1 MDIYIVN
8 MEREV
13 LMSRNKEL
21 IKNTFI
27 ILIGKIST
35 QLITFLLLPIYTN
48 FLSTTEYGKVDLII
62 TYISLFAPLISLQ
75 LEYAAFRY
83 LLEARKKEEK
93 KGEIICNTLLVLS
106 IISVICIIIFIPIY
120 FIINYRYAIHLIII
134 LIITMFA
141 NMLLQFARGLGDN
154 LNYSI
159 ASFITGVSNA
169 LISIFLVVFLKKG
182 IIGIL
187 LAMVISN
194 MLCVIYLFLR
204 LKLYRVVF
212 KYEFDKKLL
221 KKLLKYSIPL
231 IPNSICWWII
241 SVSDRSVITW
251 ILGAASNGIY
261 SIAAKFSGVI
271 VTLYN
276 IFNLSWTETVSLHIN
291 DSDANEYLSNTF
303 NSIIC
308 FFACGCIALICIMP
322 FAFNILIGEN
332 YIDAYKY
339 IPFLILGSF
348 FNIIMG
354 MLSAIYIGK
363 KKSSEM
369 AKTSAWAAILN
380 VIINLIFVKL
390 IGIWA
395 AVISTVISYLIVSLY
410 RLCDVK
416 KYVDLKVN
424 QKNIVILLFLFIFTT
439 CLYFVNY
446 LYVNVLSLLIMLIIS
461 YFLNKDI
468 IKNMYFKIK
477 TKIDGRVVYDKK

>member
-1 MDIYIVN
+1 MDIYIMS
-8 MEREV
+8 MERQA
-13 LMSRNKEL
+13 LMNRNKEL

-27 ILIGKIST
+27 ILIGKVST
-35 QLITFLLLPIYTN
+35 QLITFLLLPIYTV

-62 TYISLFAPLISLQ
+62 TYINLLAPLISLQ

-83 LLEARKKEEK
+83 LLEARKKEDK
-93 KGEIICNTLLVLS
+93 QGEIICNTLLILF
-106 IISVICIIIFIPIY
+106 IISIICIIIFIPLY
-120 FIINYRYAIHLIII
+120 FITNYRYAVYLMII

-169 LISIFLVVFLKKG
+169 LISVFLVVTLKKG
-182 IIGIL
+182 ITGIL
-187 LAMVISN
+187 LAMIISN
-194 MLCVIYLFLR
+194 MLCVIYLFFK
-204 LKLYRVVF
+204 LKLRRIVF
-212 KYEFDKKLL
+212 KYKYNKTLL
-221 KKLLKYSIPL
+221 KILLKYSIPM

-241 SVSDRSVITW
+241 SVSDRSILTW
-251 ILGAASNGIY
+251 ILGAGANGIY

-276 IFNLSWTETVSLHIN
+276 IFNLSWTEIVSLHI
-291 DSDANEYLSNTF
+291 DDTDANEYLSNTF
-303 NSIIC
+303 NDIIC
-308 FFACGCIALICIMP
+308 FFACGCIAIICIMP
-322 FAFNILIGEN
+322 FVFNILIGVN
-332 YIDAYKY
+332 YVDAYKF

-380 VIINLIFVKL
+380 VIINVIFIKL

-395 AVISTVISYLIVSLY
+395 AVISTVISYLIVSVY
-410 RLCDVK
+410 RLHDVK
-416 KYVDLKVN
+416 KYVNLKVN
-424 QKNIVILLFLFIFTT
+424 KKKIVVLFLLFIFTT

-446 LYVNVLSLLIMLIIS
+446 LYINILSLIIMLIIS
-461 YFLNKDI
+461 YLLNKDI
-468 IKNMYFKIK
+468 IENVYFKLKNKIK
-477 TKIDGRVVYDKK
+477 LMKG

>member
-1 MDIYIVN
+1 MDIYIMS
-8 MEREV
+8 MERKV
-13 LMSRNKEL
+13 LMNRNKEL

-27 ILIGKIST
+27 ILVGKVST
-35 QLITFLLLPIYTN
+35 QLITFLLLPIYTI

-62 TYISLFAPLISLQ
+62 TYINLFAPLISLQ

-83 LLEARKKEEK
+83 LLEARKKEEEQGK
-93 KGEIICNTLLVLS
+93 IICNTLLILS
-106 IISVICIIIFIPIY
+106 IISIICTIIFIPLY
-120 FIINYRYAIHLIII
+120 FIINYRYAVHLIII

-159 ASFITGVSNA
+159 ASFIAGVSNA
-169 LISIFLVVFLKKG
+169 LISILLVVFFKKG
-182 IIGIL
+182 IAGIL
-187 LAMVISN
+187 LAMIISN
-194 MLCVIYLFLR
+194 MLCVIYLSFK
-204 LKLYRVVF
+204 LKLYRIVF
-212 KYEFDKKLL
+212 KYEYDKKLL
-221 KKLLKYSIPL
+221 KILLKYSIPM

-251 ILGAASNGIY
+251 ILGAAANGIY
-261 SIAAKFSGVI
+261 SVAAKFSGVI

-276 IFNLSWTETVSLHIN
+276 IFNLSWTEAVSLHIN
-291 DSDANEYLSNTF
+291 DTDANEYLSNTF
-303 NSIIC
+303 NNIIC
-308 FFACGCIALICIMP
+308 FFACGCIAIICIMP
-322 FAFNILIGEN
+322 FAFNILIGGN

-380 VIINLIFVKL
+380 IFINLIFIKI

-395 AVISTVISYLIVSLY
+395 AVISTVVSYLIVSVY
-410 RLCDVK
+410 RLYDVK

-424 QKNIVILLFLFIFTT
+424 IKNILILFLLFIFTT

-446 LYVNVLSLLIMLIIS
+446 LYSNIFSLLIMSIIS
-461 YFLNKDI
+461 YLLNKDI
-468 IKNMYFKIK
+468 IENIYFKVKNKIK
-477 TKIDGRVVYDKK
+477 LMKG